1 MVRVKKTRKQSKS
14 RKQSSKTKTIPEL
27 RQSLDHITQYTSDLI
42 KSGATSTKELASKF
56 AFEWKKVFGKSMS
69 LSTAESYI
77 QHLMN
82 MKKGPKKGKHTR
94 KLRGGMAPLDYL
106 TRPGTDIP
114 YGNFLSYVSKGFWN
128 PEPSIKYD
136 IAPVIPYA
144 ETGSNRM
151 NGGGVLDSITNS
163 LSALTT
169 RPFIAQNP
177 QSPQHDMQ
185 TLWKGQG
192 IGPGPDS
199 YDRAYQYQMPQGP
212 GSVAVST
219 PVYSR
224 ILSNDI
230 STK

>member
-1 MVRVKKTRKQSKS
+1 MVRVKKTRKQLKT
-14 RKQSSKTKTIPEL
+14 RKTKSVLTIPEL
-27 RQSLDHITQYTSDLI
+27 RQSLDHITEYTDSLI
-42 KSGATSTKELASKF
+42 KSGTTSTKELASKF
-56 AFEWKKVFGKSMS
+56 ASEWKKVFGKPMS

-77 QHLMN
+77 QHMMN

-94 KLRGGMAPLDYL
+94 KLRGGMAPVDYI

-144 ETGSNRM
+144 GTGSNKM
-151 NGGGVLDSITNS
+151 NGGGILDTITNTMT
-163 LSALTT
+163 AMTT

-192 IGPGPDS
+192 IGPGPES
-199 YDRAYQYQMPQGP
+199 YDRAYQYQMPQGS
-212 GSVAVST
+212 GNVAVST
-219 PVYSR
+219 PIYSR

-230 STK
+230 STR